1 MLVDFLTFFFI
12 YCALRDF
19 QIIEFAAVV
28 LVKKVVFA
36 VLKQGFLSRIII
48 NFRICYMISFRPRQ
62 PFHTAEISGERYA
75 GYSLQFGIIAFGHFF
90 IADIALRDKIIV
102 FFQLLHFAD
111 KFSLEV
117 FRGINICQPFFK

>member
-1 MLVDFLTFFFI
+1 
-12 YCALRDF
+12 
-19 QIIEFAAVV
+19 
-28 LVKKVVFA
+28 VVFA

-117 FRGINICQPFFK
+117 FRGINICQPFFQIADVRIAAQDFKTVADFVNAVVDGF